1 MILIEDLSSY
11 NFTLSLGQTQD
22 FIIDSLEKEF
32 KSKHGEELFSKCSL
46 VILVENEN
54 FYHVIKNKYKTRVSG
69 ELMQNFYKDVE
80 SHL

>member
-1 MILIEDLSSY
+1 MILIEELASY
-11 NFTLSLGQTQD
+11 SFTFSLGQTQD

-46 VILVENEN
+46 IILVENEN